1 MSTDPCATDQQ
12 PLLSVEDARARILDS
27 VLPITGSE
35 QLFVRQA
42 LNRVLAEAVISPL
55 NVPAFDNSAMDG
67 YALNSQDLP
76 SDGETEL
83 KVAGRAMAGIP
94 YQGRVRPGEAV
105 RIMTGAPLPEGADTV
120 LMQEHVEVRGDRI
133 LIGSGQQA
141 GSNIRRAGEDM
152 ATGQTVLSPGRRLT
166 PADLGLIASLGL
178 AEVRVKRRVRAAFF
192 STGDELASLGQPLGD
207 GRIYDSNRYTLHGM
221 LTRLDLDII
230 DMGVI
235 ADDREAIRQAFAE
248 AMQIADV
255 IFTSGGVSVGEAD
268 FIKETLE
275 AMGEVNF
282 WRIKMKP
289 GKPLAYG
296 RLGQAVFFGLPGN
309 PVSVMATFY
318 QFARPALFKLM
329 GAEIPLPLLLRLP
342 SAGTI
347 RKSPGRL
354 EYQRGIMSRDTAGD
368 WQVQSTGRQGSHVLT
383 SMSRANCL
391 IILPDECA
399 GVAAGELVTV
409 QPFQD
414 LI

>member
-141 GSNIRRAGEDM
+141 GSNIRRAG
-152 ATGQTVLSPGRRLT
+152 
-166 PADLGLIASLGL
+166 
-178 AEVRVKRRVRAAFF
+178 
-192 STGDELASLGQPLGD
+192 
-207 GRIYDSNRYTLHGM
+207 
-221 LTRLDLDII
+221 
-230 DMGVI
+230 
-235 ADDREAIRQAFAE
+235 
-248 AMQIADV
+248 
-255 IFTSGGVSVGEAD
+255 
-268 FIKETLE
+268 
-275 AMGEVNF
+275 
-282 WRIKMKP
+282 
-289 GKPLAYG
+289 
-296 RLGQAVFFGLPGN
+296 
-309 PVSVMATFY
+309 
-318 QFARPALFKLM
+318 
-329 GAEIPLPLLLRLP
+329 
-342 SAGTI
+342 
-347 RKSPGRL
+347 
-354 EYQRGIMSRDTAGD
+354 
-368 WQVQSTGRQGSHVLT
+368 
-383 SMSRANCL
+383 
-391 IILPDECA
+391 
-399 GVAAGELVTV
+399 
-409 QPFQD
+409 
-414 LI
+414 